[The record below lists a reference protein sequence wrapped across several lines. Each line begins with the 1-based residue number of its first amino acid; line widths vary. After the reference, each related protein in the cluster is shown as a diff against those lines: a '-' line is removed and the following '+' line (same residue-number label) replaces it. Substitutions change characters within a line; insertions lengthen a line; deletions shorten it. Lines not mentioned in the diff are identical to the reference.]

1 MCIIIYSNDG
11 KQIKEQI
18 LKNCF
23 RNNPNGA
30 GIMWKTKYSDKV
42 NIIKGLMTYEQL
54 KAAYDAIGKVRE
66 LAIHCRIATSGK
78 INSKTC
84 HPFPLRNTPS
94 KMTRSRDTTNVGVMH
109 NGVIPFCTPEGGI
122 NAKYSDTMEF
132 TANILYPIRNEL
144 DSPVIQTLL
153 EESTSSRL
161 LIMRQNAET
170 IMLGHWVQDEGL
182 FFSNS
187 TYKTVKAYYYF
198 SDFRNSN
205 WKMESRNEEALD
217 YYTTWLDKYYKSKE
231 KKNLDLVEKLEYE
244 LTLCVKTEMK
254 KEIKKQHERC
264 YLDYDDVRDAIESEL
279 LDIEELFG
287 NQEIKV
293 IDQISD
299 DYPNKVIYYL
309 DKKPEGIDTL
319 CSLFIPTVKI
329 IDLRSTSQNL

>member
-18 LKNCF
+18 LKDCF

-30 GIMWKTKYSDKV
+30 GIMWKTKYSDEV

-54 KAAYDAIGKVRE
+54 KAAYDTIGEARE

-109 NGVIPFCTPEGGI
+109 NGVIPFCTPKGGI

-144 DSPVIQTLL
+144 DSPAIQTLL

-170 IMLGHWVQDEGL
+170 IMLGHWVSDEGL

-187 TYKTVKAYYYF
+187 TYKTVKTYYDF
-198 SDFRNSN
+198 SNFRNSN
-205 WKMESRNEEALD
+205 WEMESINEEALD
-217 YYTTWLDKYYKSKE
+217 YYTTWLDKYNESK
-231 KKNLDLVEKLEYE
+231 KKKHLDVVEKSEYK
-244 LTLCVKTEMK
+244 LTLCVTTEME
-254 KEIKKQHERC
+254 KEIKKQRERY
-264 YLDYDDVRDAIESEL
+264 YLDYDDVKDTIESEL
-279 LDIEELFG
+279 FDIEELFER
-287 NQEIKV
+287 QEITI

-299 DYPNKVIYYL
+299 DYPSKVIYYL

-319 CSLFIPTVKI
+319 CSVLIPTIEI
-329 IDLRSTSQNL
+329 IKLGSTLQKP